1 MIKKLLLFAFLVGVF
16 HSVSVEGQE
25 RSLQDETGREV
36 RVPLSVKRIVSLA
49 PSITEILFALGL
61 NSEIAGV
68 TDFCDHPEACLT
80 KPKIGGF
87 VNPSL
92 ERIVSLKPDLIIG
105 IRDGNREETLQKLK
119 DLGFSVYRVDP
130 KGFDGVTKT
139 IGNLGGIT
147 GREEAARRIV
157 RTMTTKR
164 EHILSLTRS
173 LYKPRVFFQVGDAPI
188 VTVGK
193 GTLTHD
199 LIQFAGGKNIT
210 ENEPMDYPL
219 YSIEAVL
226 TKAPEIIIMS
236 SMDNKKDYSN
246 LVNKWKHWRT
256 IPAVKQN
263 AIHVIDS
270 NLVDRPT
277 PRITEG
283 LETLARMIH
292 PEDFWDK
299 SPLRE
304 TRN

>member
-1 MIKKLLLFAFLVGVF
+1 MIKRLLLFAFLLGVF
-16 HSVSVEGQE
+16 HSVSVGGQE
-25 RSLQDETGREV
+25 QSLQDETGREV

-87 VNPSL
+87 VNPSF

-157 RTMTTKR
+157 RTMTTKK

-219 YSIEAVL
+219 YSVEAVL

-292 PEDFWDK
+292 PEDFGI
-299 SPLRE
+299 SLH
-304 TRN
+304 